1 MPAIEL
7 DGFTRN
13 RILID
18 SLISE
23 GQSRRQELLRL
34 VEKVAHVQK
43 FGFRQR
49 QIIPELVAHASSS
62 FDLLAFGWK
71 QDELFHMGAA
81 ARSLYETRLF
91 TGFVIQSETNAVRFY
106 QDGMADIR
114 DIFNSLGKLATD
126 LESAGFQ
133 LLVDQLR
140 NELAVLMTANDVPAD
155 IKYLR
160 ADKVAKSVAL
170 GEEHNLHYQ
179 FLSKFSHASSVTVLT
194 RGGQTWKQFIAP
206 VLAFIGVMQYLHTF
220 GSVIDAMA
228 EADRDGPIE

>member
-1 MPAIEL
+1 MPGIEL

-23 GQSRRQELLRL
+23 GQSRRQELLEL
-34 VEKVAHVQK
+34 VEKVAHDQR

-49 QIIPELVAHASSS
+49 QIVPELIAHASSS
-62 FDLLAFGWK
+62 FDLLASGWK

-91 TGFVIQSETNAVRFY
+91 TEFVIQSETNAGRFY
-106 QDGMADIR
+106 QDGIADIR

-126 LESAGFQ
+126 LESASFQ

-140 NELAVLMTANDVPAD
+140 NELAALMTANDVPAGL
-155 IKYLR
+155 KYLR
-160 ADKVAKSVAL
+160 PDKVAKSVAL
-170 GEEHNLHYQ
+170 GEEHDLHYQ

-194 RGGQTWKQFIAP
+194 RGGETWKQFIAP
-206 VLAFIGVMQYLHTF
+206 VLAFTGIMQYLHTF
-220 GSVIDAMA
+220 GSVVEATA
-228 EADRDGPIE
+228 RADRDRPND